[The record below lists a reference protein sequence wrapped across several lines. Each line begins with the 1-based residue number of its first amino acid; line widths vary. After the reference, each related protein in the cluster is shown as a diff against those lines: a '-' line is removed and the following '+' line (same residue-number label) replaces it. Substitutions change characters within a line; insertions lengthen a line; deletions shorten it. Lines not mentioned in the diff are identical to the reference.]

1 MNDGIGHSNSY
12 YIAYVCTTVTELLV
26 STGLFAWL
34 YISGSK
40 SLLCP
45 KAILGMKI
53 TPCNVAGHWYHCSGL
68 PYQFFSI
75 ILIASLVLLAL
86 YILQTVY
93 VLFWLMP
100 CLSLSVINDVMR
112 KYKKNFENFAGD
124 TDSSENVEDLNSLY
138 YEHMDTQI
146 LLALLEMNTGIAP
159 CLKFL
164 CLFDKSLQKNAKIE
178 DLSVKWQ
185 SADSEGKSD
194 LEVEFKNS
202 RAVVDIFSKIPK
214 ASCTYVVEITPE
226 IETKSWVIC
235 KYAED
240 DKKDVEAQSEK
251 ILPIKKAKFKKLESG
266 VNYTICVSTQINGHS
281 VAKVSIQTKHEKIEK
296 KFEED
301 FNN

>member
-1 MNDGIGHSNSY
+1 M
-12 YIAYVCTTVTELLV
+12 
-26 STGLFAWL
+26 GL
-34 YISGSK
+34 
-40 SLLCP
+40 CEE
-45 KAILGMKI
+45 AILGTKI
-53 TPCNVAGHWYHCSGL
+53 TPCNVGGHWYHCAGL

-86 YILQTVY
+86 YILHTVY

-100 CLSLSVINDVMR
+100 CLSLSVINDVM
-112 KYKKNFENFAGD
+112 KKFKGNFKKISGE
-124 TDSSENVEDLNSLY
+124 TDSSENVKDLKSLY
-138 YEHMDTQI
+138 YERMDTQI

-178 DLSVKWQ
+178 DLSVQWQ

-194 LEVEFKNS
+194 IEVEFKNS
-202 RAVVDIFSKIPK
+202 RAVSDIFSKIPK

-226 IETKSWVIC
+226 IETKSWVIR
-235 KYAED
+235 KYAEN

-251 ILPIKKAKFKKLESG
+251 ILPIKKAKFKKLASG

-281 VAKVSIQTKHEKIEK
+281 VAKVSIQTKNEKIEK